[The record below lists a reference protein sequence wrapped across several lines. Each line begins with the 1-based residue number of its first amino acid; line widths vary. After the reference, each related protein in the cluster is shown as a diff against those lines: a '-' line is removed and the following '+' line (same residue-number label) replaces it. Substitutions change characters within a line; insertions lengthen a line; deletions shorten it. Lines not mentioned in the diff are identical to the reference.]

1 MLRLW
6 QGLGYYSRAR
16 NLHATAKHVHE
27 YLGGEFPN
35 TYLEIIKLKGVGP
48 YTAAAI
54 SSICFDE
61 VRPVVDGNV
70 FRFISRYFGIDEDI
84 SGSKARNVF
93 EKLLQE
99 YIDTKNPGDFN
110 QAVME
115 YGATVCAPKP
125 TCDDCLFRLDC
136 FAFAKNKQSEFPV
149 KTKKIKTR
157 DRLFHY
163 VVFTTEN
170 RFLLN
175 QRLGKDVWNSLFD
188 FYLIEGEKDE
198 EDMLKAVTEMGIM
211 NPVIDEISET
221 FVHILSHQ
229 KIHAIFYRVA
239 ISKEDA
245 QKLMEKTKLGAYTEN
260 EMLNL
265 PKAKLI
271 VNYLQRFVT

>member
-27 YLGGEFPN
+27 YLDGEFPN
-35 TYLEIIKLKGVGP
+35 TYLDIIKLKGVGP

-175 QRLGKDVWNSLFD
+175 QRLGKDVWNSLFE
-188 FYLIEGEKDE
+188 FYLIEGKKDE